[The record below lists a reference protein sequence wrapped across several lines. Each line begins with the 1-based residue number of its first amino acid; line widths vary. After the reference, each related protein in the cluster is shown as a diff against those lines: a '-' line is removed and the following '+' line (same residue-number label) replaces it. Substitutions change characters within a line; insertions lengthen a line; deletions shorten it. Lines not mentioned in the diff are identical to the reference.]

1 MQGDDPNSNSEGSRI
16 MSKKLKHEN
25 KGILLIC
32 NIRMMIKNIMLLL
45 LQTLSKIFILFCYWT
60 RCQNAFKRAI

>member
-1 MQGDDPNSNSEGSRI
+1 MFEMQGDDPNSNSEGSRI

-32 NIRMMIKNIMLLL
+32 NIRMMIKN
-45 LQTLSKIFILFCYWT
+45 Y
-60 RCQNAFKRAI
+60 AFTSSNIV

>member
-1 MQGDDPNSNSEGSRI
+1 MFEMQGDDPNSNSEGSRI

-32 NIRMMIKNIMLLL
+32 NIRMMIKNIMRLL
-45 LQTLSKIFILFCYWT
+45 LQTLS
-60 RCQNAFKRAI
+60 